1 MIPFIG
7 DVQNRQIHGDRK
19 TRGCP
24 ELGKGAWGGVT
35 ANRSGVPFE
44 TAENVLKLDSGNGV

>member
-1 MIPFIG
+1 MSRIG
-7 DVQNRQIHGDRK
+7 KSMGTERLVVAQSW
-19 TRGCP
+19 
-24 ELGKGAWGGVT
+24 GKGHGGGVT